1 MNEYSLVRRNGSGL
15 WKGNKKLLGCPEKEA
30 SRNEDML
37 GLCVLSIALVQKNNY
52 MNRRVIEMKA
62 VQEKDAYKKHDH
74 DEHDHS
80 NEHEHD
86 HSHEP
91 GHNHEHEHGKAPIIF
106 YFIGLALFL
115 IATFLGNENEVLIN
129 ILFSLAS
136 LTAGYHV
143 VVLEGIGETIENT
156 KRQKRFTPN
165 SHVLT
170 GLAALGA
177 SFLGNFG
184 EGTLLILIFSGAHFL
199 EEYAE
204 GRSKREI
211 TKLLEMNPTTARRIM
226 PDGKT
231 EIVDVSALKVGDRL
245 QVLNGDQVPIDGLIL
260 SGNTA
265 IDESAI
271 NGESIPKEKAEGDM
285 VFGSTINGTGTFTMQ
300 VTKENKDT
308 VFAKI
313 LQLVSQNQSNQTRA
327 ASIIQRLEPRYVNFV
342 LLVIPLVVVLAPL
355 LFDWTWP
362 QSVYRGLVLLVAA
375 SPCALAAATVS
386 VTLSATS
393 NLAKKGVLSKGS
405 SYLSQLANIKAI
417 AFDKTGTL
425 TRGKPK
431 VTNYYFADSVN
442 EEELVD
448 VIVALEKESNHP
460 LASAIL
466 EKFEAKNKLAIA
478 VTNQIGKGLTGDY
491 QGKSYRIGKPT
502 SFTDVDD
509 TFAQRNAEWASHG
522 QTVVYVAENE
532 KVIGLIALMDVPSE
546 HAGTTIDYFKK
557 QGIHTTLITGD
568 SEMTGKAVAEQLGV
582 DEVIANVMPEDKSRI
597 IDEQK
602 AKHGLVAMVGDGVN
616 DAPALVNADIG
627 IAMGDGTDVAVDVS
641 DLVLMQSNL
650 AKLVQAHRVSK
661 KMNKV
666 VWQNIYFSMAVV
678 VFLVTVS
685 LLGLTDIAISVIVH
699 EGSTIVVI
707 LNGLRLLRAT

>member
-1 MNEYSLVRRNGSGL
+1 
-15 WKGNKKLLGCPEKEA
+15 
-30 SRNEDML
+30 
-37 GLCVLSIALVQKNNY
+37 
-52 MNRRVIEMKA
+52 MKA

-546 HAGTTIDYFKK
+546 QAGTTIDYFKK

>member
-1 MNEYSLVRRNGSGL
+1 
-15 WKGNKKLLGCPEKEA
+15 
-30 SRNEDML
+30 
-37 GLCVLSIALVQKNNY
+37 
-52 MNRRVIEMKA
+52 MKA

-355 LFDWTWP
+355 LFDWTWS

>member
-1 MNEYSLVRRNGSGL
+1 MNENSLVRRKGSGL

-52 MNRRVIEMKA
+52 INRRVIEMKA

-80 NEHEHD
+80 N
-86 HSHEP
+86 
-91 GHNHEHEHGKAPIIF
+91 EHEHGKAPIIF

>member
-1 MNEYSLVRRNGSGL
+1 
-15 WKGNKKLLGCPEKEA
+15 
-30 SRNEDML
+30 
-37 GLCVLSIALVQKNNY
+37 
-52 MNRRVIEMKA
+52 MKTVHEQQA
-62 VQEKDAYKKHDH
+62 HEKHDH
-74 DEHDHS
+74 HHPEHTHDHA
-80 NEHEHD
+80 HEKGHSHTHGHSHD
-86 HSHEP
+86 HD
-91 GHNHEHEHGKAPIIF
+91 HGKAPVIL

-115 IATFLGNENEVLIN
+115 VATFLGNENVWLIN
-129 ILFSLAS
+129 SLFALAS

-143 VVLEGIGETIENT
+143 VVLEGLGETIENT
-156 KRQKRFTPN
+156 KRQRRFTPN

-271 NGESIPKEKAEGDM
+271 NGESIPKEKAEGDL

-313 LQLVSQNQSNQTRA
+313 LQLVSQNQENQTRA

-342 LLVIPLVVVLAPL
+342 LLVIPLVVILAPL
-355 LFDWTWP
+355 LFGWTWS

-405 SYLSQLANIKAI
+405 SYLSQLANINAI

-425 TRGKPK
+425 THGKPE
-431 VTNYYFADSVN
+431 VTNYYFADSVK

-466 EKFEAKNKLAIA
+466 EKFEAKNALAIA

-509 TFAQRNAEWASHG
+509 TFAQRNAEWASLG
-522 QTVVYVAENE
+522 RTVVYVAENE

-546 HAGTTIDYFKK
+546 HAGTTIEYFKK

-568 SEMTGKAVAEQLGV
+568 SEMTGRAVADQLGV
-582 DEVIANVMPEDKSRI
+582 DEVLANVMPEDKSRI

-602 AKHGLVAMVGDGVN
+602 AKHGVVAMVGDGVN

-641 DLVLMQSNL
+641 DLVLMQNNL

-707 LNGLRLLRAT
+707 FNGLRLLRSI

>member
-1 MNEYSLVRRNGSGL
+1 
-15 WKGNKKLLGCPEKEA
+15 
-30 SRNEDML
+30 ML

-52 MNRRVIEMKA
+52 MNRRVIEMKV

-80 NEHEHD
+80 NEHEHEHD

>member
-1 MNEYSLVRRNGSGL
+1 
-15 WKGNKKLLGCPEKEA
+15 
-30 SRNEDML
+30 ML

-52 MNRRVIEMKA
+52 MNRRVIEMKV

-355 LFDWTWP
+355 LFDWTWS